1 MFINN
6 CKGLAYMN
14 NCDHGADCPIDL
26 DAPGHR
32 YKVENVAFSVHAKHS
47 QECED
52 IINLILDKVA
62 RGEAGAFTLELDDD
76 FSDEDIAYIEAEI
89 ERRIGG

>member
-6 CKGLAYMN
+6 CK
-14 NCDHGADCPIDL
+14 HGADCPFDL
-26 DAPGHR
+26 HAPSYR
-32 YKVENVAFSVHAKHS
+32 SKMENVAFSVYAKHS

-52 IINLILDKVA
+52 IINLIMDKIA
-62 RGEAGAFTLELDDD
+62 RGEAGDFTLELDDD

-89 ERRIGG
+89 ERRIED

>member
-6 CKGLAYMN
+6 CK
-14 NCDHGADCPIDL
+14 HGADCPFDL
-26 DAPGHR
+26 DAPNNR
-32 YKVENVAFSVHAKHS
+32 SKIENVAFSDYAKHS

-52 IINLILDKVA
+52 IINLVLDKVA
-62 RGEAGAFTLELDDD
+62 RGEAGAFTLELNDD

>member
-6 CKGLAYMN
+6 CK
-14 NCDHGADCPIDL
+14 HGADCPLDL
-26 DAPGHR
+26 DAPNNR
-32 YKVENVAFSVHAKHS
+32 SKIENVAFSAYAKHS

-52 IINLILDKVA
+52 IINLVLDKVA

-76 FSDEDIAYIEAEI
+76 FSDADIAYIEAEI

>member
-1 MFINN
+1 M
-6 CKGLAYMN
+6 
-14 NCDHGADCPIDL
+14 

-52 IINLILDKVA
+52 IINLIVEKAL
-62 RGEAGAFTLELDDD
+62 RGEAGSFSIELDDD

>member
-6 CKGLAYMN
+6 CKL
-14 NCDHGADCPIDL
+14 GADCPVDL
-26 DAPGHR
+26 DAPSYR
-32 YKVENVAFSVHAKHS
+32 SKMENVAFSVYAKHS

-52 IINLILDKVA
+52 IINLIVKKA
-62 RGEAGAFTLELDDD
+62 MRGEAGSFTIDLDDD